1 MRRLIAEARS
11 RARQGTTRVRVS
23 FVPIIQATI
32 AAGLAYLLAGWILGH
47 EQPFFAPIAAWT
59 SLGFVAEKDMRRVFE
74 VALGVT
80 IGVGLGDLVVAN
92 IGSGAWQ
99 IMFVLALTAVLS
111 RFVSAGILLTT
122 QAGVQAIV
130 IVGLPQAL
138 DGGAIGRWTDAL
150 VGGAVALLIAA
161 VWPTDH
167 RRRPRIL
174 AARCWRELSRLLGD
188 FAGALR
194 DGGGEDI
201 AQLMVVAR
209 AEQPSFDEWHD
220 TAKSSFDMVK
230 VSPQARRH
238 SETLSQLLTA
248 STFADRAMRN
258 ARVMI
263 RRSESVVDGSR
274 DTAKFADLIDDL
286 ATAVGSLGRE
296 MGSGARTDSAVAE
309 LQAVAGRTDPFEVGG
324 GDWQVQSL
332 VMLCR
337 SLVIDLQEAAGVE
350 AREARAAVPPL

>member
-1 MRRLIAEARS
+1 MGRLIVEARS
-11 RARQGTTRVRVS
+11 RARQGTTRVQVS

-32 AAGLAYLLAGWILGH
+32 AAGLAYLLAGRLLGH
-47 EQPFFAPIAAWT
+47 AQPFFAPIAAWA
-59 SLGFVAEKDMRRVFE
+59 SLGFVAEKDIRRVLE
-74 VALGVT
+74 VAIGVT

-99 IMFVLALTAVLS
+99 IMLVLALTAILA
-111 RFVSAGILLTT
+111 RFVSAGIVLTT

-150 VGGAVALLIAA
+150 VGGAIALVVAAI
-161 VWPTDH
+161 WPTDH
-167 RRRPRIL
+167 RRQPRLL
-174 AARCWRELSRLLGD
+174 AARCWREFARLLED
-188 FAGALR
+188 FAGVLR
-194 DGGGEDI
+194 RGDAEDVE
-201 AQLMVVAR
+201 QLMVIAR
-209 AEQPSFDEWHD
+209 AGQPTFDEWHD
-220 TAKSSFDMVK
+220 TAKASFDMVK

-238 SETLSQLLTA
+238 SATLSQLLTA

-263 RRSESVVDGSR
+263 RRSGPVVASEL
-274 DTAKFADLIDDL
+274 DTTAFADLVADI
-286 ATAVGSLGRE
+286 AVAVVSLGQY
-296 MGSGARTDSAVAE
+296 MGSGARHDAAVAE
-309 LQAVAGRTDPFEVGG
+309 LKAVAARTDPFALGG

-337 SLVIDLQEAAGVE
+337 SLVIDLQEAAGIE